1 MNNCHQSNSGVNLAS
16 IGPKSDSYAELHLA
30 LRRHE
35 NRLRRGVR
43 IRSLQEDVRRGV
55 MVTLVSD
62 VATDRRPVVTELQR
76 RPVELFRS
84 FRG

>member
-1 MNNCHQSNSGVNLAS
+1 MNNCHQGNSGINVAS
-16 IGPKSDSYAELHLA
+16 IGPRSDSCAELHLA

-62 VATDRRPVVTELQR
+62 VVTGRRPVATALQR

-84 FRG
+84 LRG